1 MKERMCTHLLKIA
14 GSSSYYFR
22 RKIPED
28 LIAHYNKKEIKKS
41 LRTSDRREA
50 ERLAR
55 IEGSKLDE
63 EFASLRKPQK
73 SEIQIDAPPCPP
85 DLEALRET
93 IKTNEDWERAQSV
106 VNRYIGAK
114 YRTSE
119 KNVTTLSRQ
128 ALETWRMRRDLVA
141 GTPFYE
147 SFMSHMR
154 SVMETNQEILDAG
167 NPDLYWEGGEPL
179 WRSEA
184 YRNAARALLTGDI
197 PLAWEHPIPEKNLS
211 KSQAH
216 ASEADSYDT
225 TSLFSLAEK
234 WASER
239 KPILKTINMFN
250 RTIDRFRSMVG
261 KMPAQAITRQHV
273 IQFKDRLL
281 ASGQS
286 EKNTNKQ
293 LIALKTLLN
302 YASDNALIGTNP
314 AVGVSVTVAVKERPR
329 TSFDSAALNA
339 IFNGPVY
346 TQGLRP
352 KAGGG
357 EAAFWIPLLA
367 LFTGARLEE
376 LGQLHPSDVFEEPY
390 YDEQSQQ
397 QTAWVVR
404 FRMSKARNQ
413 QVKNATSNRRV
424 PLHSEII
431 RLGFISLV
439 REAQHEKRDR
449 IFPELVADKYGVE
462 TAQFSKWFGRYLR
475 LKCGV
480 LDERMAFHSF
490 RHSFKELCRQEDI
503 TVSDILTGHSSGKVA
518 DKYGGDLYPL
528 RPLVNAMNKFRV
540 PGLSLNHI
548 QTRG

>member
-63 EFASLRKPQK
+63 EFAALRRPEK
-73 SEIQIDAPPCPP
+73 SEAQIDASLCPP
-85 DLEALRET
+85 DLDALRAT
-93 IKTNEDWERAQSV
+93 IKTYEDWQRAQSV
-106 VNRYIGAK
+106 VSRHVGAK

-128 ALETWRMRRDLVA
+128 ALETWRMGRDLVA

-147 SFMSHMR
+147 SFMAEMR
-154 SVMETNQEILDAG
+154 SSMATNQDILDAG

-179 WRSEA
+179 WRTEA
-184 YRNAARALLTGDI
+184 YRNAARAFLTGDI
-197 PLAWEHPIPEKNLS
+197 PLAWEQPIQEQTLSKNLPLAS
-211 KSQAH
+211 K
-216 ASEADSYDT
+216 ADSFNT

-239 KPILKTINMFN
+239 KPILKTINMYN

-261 KMPAQAITRQHV
+261 TMPTEGITRQHV

-286 EKNTNKQ
+286 EVNTNKQ

-314 AVGVSVTVAVKERPR
+314 AAGVSVAVTLKERPR
-329 TSFDSAALNA
+329 TSFDSTALNA

-357 EAAFWIPLLA
+357 DAAFWIPLLA

-503 TVSDILTGHSSGKVA
+503 TVSDTLTGHSSGKVA

-548 QTRG
+548 QTRS